1 MNFTNEQENVGS
13 LSFLD
18 VKICFE
24 KDKFVTGAYK
34 KLFTHI
40 TS

>member
-1 MNFTNEQENVGS
+1 MNVTNEQESVGA
-13 LSFLD
+13 LSFLY

-24 KDKFVTGAYK
+24 KYKFVTGVYK